1 MEKKSKKNNIIYR
14 NVFNNINFVKGTK
27 INYLYMDAMHK
38 LTNFSHKVNNFIDYV
53 EKSIEK
59 DMAISG
65 RFNKNIFR
73 TLMNQK
79 KNFNGLG
86 DKTDKI
92 NSNRSLRLVTKL
104 KTKTNKMNY
113 SLEIPT
119 KKRIIN
125 NLFRTKSNKNIKEIN
140 NYQQKGYSILRKD
153 PNTLNHVSNSTI
165 IKNSR
170 KFTNLI
176 KTRNGSVSNSKLNSG
191 SKSSKNGIYNY
202 NFFHNKNSKN
212 NRPQSATMTNS
223 INEYNYKPINSKNKS
238 QNLSKKYISL
248 SLYRPKKDYFS
259 SYKNI
264 LKPEIL
270 MKFIKNSKKMKKS
283 YQKDLEVNMNSK
295 TKKLLKIAENEINMK
310 DPDFYHK
317 QIFKNVLQVKKTMKA
332 VQRMRDEHK
341 TKVRYFGPGNI
352 NNESLMRTKNAKI
365 VNFCDSITLMK
376 DDKFYEYRKVLNKM
390 YPNLS
395 KGVFKQKYQ
404 ISEKDE
410 IYEKKCN
417 DNKLKIDRLFA
428 LIQKI
433 NA

>member
-27 INYLYMDAMHK
+27 INYHYMDAMHK
-38 LTNFSHKVNNFIDYV
+38 LNNFSNKVNNFIDYV

-59 DMAISG
+59 DMALSG

-86 DKTDKI
+86 DKTNKF

-104 KTKTNKMNY
+104 KPNKMNY

-125 NLFRTKSNKNIKEIN
+125 NLARTKSNKNIKEIN
-140 NYQQKGYSILRKD
+140 NYQQKGYSILRKG
-153 PNTLNHVSNSTI
+153 PNPLNHLSNSTI
-165 IKNSR
+165 INNSR
-170 KFTNLI
+170 KFTNLF
-176 KTRNGSVSNSKLNSG
+176 KTRNESVSNSKLNSG
-191 SKSSKNGIYNY
+191 SKSSKNGIYNF

-212 NRPQSATMTNS
+212 IRPQSATMTNS
-223 INEYNYKPINSKNKS
+223 INEYNYKPTISKNKS
-238 QNLSKKYISL
+238 QNISKKNISL
-248 SLYRPKKDYFS
+248 SLYRPKKHYFS
-259 SYKNI
+259 NYKNI

-270 MKFIKNSKKMKKS
+270 MKFIKSSKKMKKS

-295 TKKLLKIAENEINMK
+295 TKKLLKLAENEINMK

-317 QIFKNVLQVKKTMKA
+317 QIFKNVLQIKKTMKA
-332 VQRMRDEHK
+332 VQRMRAEHK

-365 VNFCDSITLMK
+365 VKFCDSITLLK
-376 DDKFYEYRKVLNKM
+376 DDKFYEYRKVLNEM

-395 KGVFKQKYQ
+395 KGAFKQKYQ

-410 IYEKKCN
+410 IYEKKLN